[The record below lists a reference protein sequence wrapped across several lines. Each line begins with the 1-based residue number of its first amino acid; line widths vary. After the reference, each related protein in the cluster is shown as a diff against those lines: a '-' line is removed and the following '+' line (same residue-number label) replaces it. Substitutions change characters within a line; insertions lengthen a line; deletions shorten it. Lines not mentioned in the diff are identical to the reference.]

1 VRRILRV
8 SMVLSLVVSSLYLAG
23 LLWPV
28 EAHVDAIQQ
37 VPLPGVEVSLR
48 EHWVFPRVSYYNAVP
63 EQTDDDPFTS
73 ACGPNLP
80 NQVAVSRDLFRKE
93 LHCGDVLD
101 VWVGGE
107 YHGRFVVWDTTHLR
121 FRGTLDILTETKY
134 AWGLSNG
141 HAVLVER
148 GER

>member
-1 VRRILRV
+1 
-8 SMVLSLVVSSLYLAG
+8 MVLSLVASTLYLAG
-23 LLWPV
+23 LLWPA
-28 EAHVDAIQQ
+28 EASTDGIMRVPRPKVQ
-37 VPLPGVEVSLR
+37 VSIR
-48 EHWVFPRVSYYNAVP
+48 EHWDFPRVSYYNAVP

-80 NQVAVSRDLFRKE
+80 NQVAVSRDLFKVE
-93 LHCGDVLD
+93 LFCGDVLD

-121 FRGTLDILTETKY
+121 FEKTLDILTETKY

-141 HAVLVER
+141 HGVLVER
-148 GER
+148 GSR